1 MSYPN
6 VYVMFFCIDI
16 EVFVQI
22 LAGRISDLILVM
34 ISLLVKS
41 QRQSYPRLDLENKS
55 KAKKNRDEPWYLEGF
70 RLFSLDVVYSVIS
83 KHLFDVW

>member
-6 VYVMFFCIDI
+6 VYVMFLCIDI
-16 EVFVQI
+16 EVSVQI

-41 QRQSYPRLDLENKS
+41 QRQSYPYLDLES
-55 KAKKNRDEPWYLEGF
+55 PGRM
-70 RLFSLDVVYSVIS
+70 VSVTQAVKMLS
-83 KHLFDVW
+83 

>member
-6 VYVMFFCIDI
+6 VYVMFLCIDI
-16 EVFVQI
+16 EVSEQI

-41 QRQSYPRLDLENKS
+41 QR
-55 KAKKNRDEPWYLEGF
+55 
-70 RLFSLDVVYSVIS
+70 
-83 KHLFDVW
+83 